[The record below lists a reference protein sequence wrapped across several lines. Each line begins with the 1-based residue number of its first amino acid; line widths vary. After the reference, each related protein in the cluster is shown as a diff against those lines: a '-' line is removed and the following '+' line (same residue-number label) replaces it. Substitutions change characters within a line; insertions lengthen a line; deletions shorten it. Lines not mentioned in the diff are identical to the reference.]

1 MRKPRIH
8 AFTPNPLLKVQLPAG
23 RSRFAMF
30 MLSCAFLALVGRAAY
45 LQIWS
50 NDFLQREGEHR
61 FMRTLEMPATRGGI
75 TDRNGVILA
84 KSLPARAIFANPT
97 DAQLDANQTRE
108 LGKLLG
114 MSERDL
120 SRRLAP
126 ENKTFVYLKRQV
138 DAATAERI
146 AALKLPGVHQLPE
159 YKRYY
164 PDGSTIAHVV
174 GFTNVE
180 DVGQEG
186 IELIHQQ
193 GLAGHPGSRRVMQDR
208 MGNIIEE
215 VGTLREPQ
223 DGSDLQLSIDARIQ
237 YHAFDAVRD
246 AVAAHRAV
254 AGAAVVLDAQTGEVL
269 ALANLPTY
277 DPNERGALSGAQLR
291 NRVMTDTFEPGS
303 TFKPFAISTALEA
316 GIVKPTTLINCAGK
330 LTIGTA
336 SIGDAHGHGTLS
348 VEEVLQKSS
357 NIGTAKIALQLP
369 PQRMWELYNALG
381 FGQAPEVG
389 FPGAVAGRVR
399 PWKTWKPIE
408 QATMSYGHGIS
419 VSLLQLARAYTVFAR
434 DGEIIPLTFLKTD
447 QPVSGR
453 RVLSV
458 ETARAV
464 RHMLELAAGPGGTAP
479 KAQIAGFSV
488 GGKTGTAHKLD
499 SGRYVARYVS
509 SFVGFAPASKP
520 RVIIA
525 VMIDEP
531 SAGEHYGGTV
541 AAPVF
546 ARIASD
552 TMRTLRITPDIA
564 LRDEPSAAA
573 SSAKQPTKPSAKRMA
588 GPLDGP
594 AQDVFPGPAPTGAHA
609 AGARTP
615 VRPQG
620 DA

>member
-1 MRKPRIH
+1 MRKSRIH

-30 MLSCAFLALVGRAAY
+30 ALSCAFLALVARALW
-45 LQIWS
+45 LQVWS
-50 NDFLQREGEHR
+50 NDFLQRQGEVR

-75 TDRNGVILA
+75 TDRTGVILA
-84 KSLPARAIFANPT
+84 KSLPARAIFANPG
-97 DAQLDANQTRE
+97 DAQLEPAQIAE
-108 LGKLLG
+108 LSKLLG
-114 MSERDL
+114 MPERDL
-120 SRRLAP
+120 TKRLASDS
-126 ENKTFVYLKRQV
+126 KTFVYLKRQV
-138 DAATAERI
+138 DAPAAEKI

-159 YKRYY
+159 YKRHY

-186 IELIHQQ
+186 IELIHQK
-193 GLAGHPGSRRVMQDR
+193 GLAGHAGARRVMQDR
-208 MGNIIEE
+208 MGNIIED

-223 DGSDLQLSIDARIQ
+223 DGSDLQLSIDTRIQ
-237 YHAFDAVRD
+237 YHVFDAVRD
-246 AVAAHRAV
+246 AVNAHRAV

-291 NRVMTDTFEPGS
+291 NRVMTDSFEPGS
-303 TFKPFAISTALEA
+303 TFKPFAISAALEA
-316 GIVKPTTLINCAGK
+316 GIVKPNSMVNCAGK

-357 NIGTAKIALQLP
+357 NVGTAKIALQLP
-369 PQRMWELYNALG
+369 PQRMWDLYTALG

-408 QATMSYGHGIS
+408 QATMSYGHGVS

-434 DGEIIPLTFLKTD
+434 DGEVIPLTFLKSE
-447 QPVSGR
+447 QPAVGK
-453 RVLSV
+453 RVMAP

-479 KAQIAGFSV
+479 KAQIPGFSV
-488 GGKTGTAHKLD
+488 AGKTGTAHKLEG
-499 SGRYVARYVS
+499 GRYVTRYVS
-509 SFVGFAPASKP
+509 SFVGFAPVSNP

-541 AAPVF
+541 AAPIF

-552 TMRTLRITPDIA
+552 TMRTLRVTPDIP
-564 LRDEPSAAA
+564 LRADAGSDRGGAAVAVHAAA
-573 SSAKQPTKPSAKRMA
+573 NGGK
-588 GPLDGP
+588 
-594 AQDVFPGPAPTGAHA
+594 PAPGR
-609 AGARTP
+609 GPMTP
-615 VRPQG
+615 VVETSSGATTVRSPLRG
-620 DA
+620 RGNA